1 MIEKITPRALDKSSD
16 PKLVSNTSMIDALNV
31 FISEDTIDEHGYQGS
46 IKNVKGNNLLDY
58 AYEDDI
64 PLNKT
69 AAFKAIGSVTDPVTG
84 LCYVFMWSEDLR
96 DHGIW
101 VYDKDGK
108 LPHKEHGWY
117 SGMPVEFETGVPVP
131 VMKSGIRKVFTSA
144 QFNFP
149 ENGFVKGDIVYKN
162 SSEFYR
168 KEIQT
173 RNVDDAVVDVDG
185 VVIVDDQI
193 TVEVEVFKYPDIVE
207 RLELPENAH
216 LKKDFDKDC
225 ILYFTDSENEPRK
238 INVYRALLNK
248 ETLLTTD
255 ANTRADL
262 ICACPKAPLERI
274 TFEFSSSE
282 VQKVNNFA
290 TTPGLQ
296 FAYQNIY
303 KDGAES
309 AISTYSKM
317 AFPPSVL
324 NRGAA
329 QISNLLGHN
338 LCTLKIP
345 EQNSEIEKIRILAR
359 YGNSSNFFE
368 IDEVNN
374 VYNVNSL
381 GYEIDSFNN
390 WNFADRTYLFYNDR
404 VGSGVSPH
412 EVDKTFDNL
421 PQKAQGQTVISNRL
435 VYGNYLEGYD
445 NVKTECTATV
455 IYNDR
460 PQDFIDLVLKAN
472 PSIEPSD
479 FGDNRSVGF
488 QIDTTEIPSNIS
500 ENTVIKISLNYSP
513 DKNFHI
519 YQAHDTKQASY
530 HQSRAVGKYSSNA
543 VGYRHWPLHVDN
555 NLFYQEG
562 EANIGSD
569 GSSGFNNTHAN
580 SPADLQEKGFYSED
594 IEGNFDSWVSNAD
607 NGSDF
612 LKQKGEPFFG
622 RNFGVG
628 ARGDESGTA
637 IPGYGINSSSPDLP
651 LWRVTNSHGNAA
663 DLVDKE
669 NGHRA
674 RYGTSAGNPLIIQGK
689 PLHFEVKFKV
699 TQDIVGYGKKLVSD
713 TVVEALAGADGTPV
727 FTGDVANVQG
737 GGGGLFTY
745 AEQIEIDT
753 ENDVINTA
761 RITKDEYDL
770 QLGYDLD
777 DLEISG
783 NQANPQFNFDPIV
796 PGSPL
801 SYLICGVGALDHNVN
816 HFDFTD
822 DPEFG
827 ITPKGQ
833 GIIPFSYF
841 IINRAEVD
849 FYLEAVQPNLVQEDL
864 YGSTL
869 LGGDKSLRIAISKI
883 DVEPEDIMTCIK
895 RLDPNSPW
903 WAVHPST
910 IQNED
915 FALSLSIPTENPT
928 SNFDYTIWNT
938 SPIGMDSYNADEFL
952 EYKNSVPYKFKLDNA
967 ILHEGAAQFTN
978 PYKWFIGG
986 FALNHEL
993 CGFNGDDDE
1002 GIRFVNLGFCGYMD
1016 TSSQSYPNLFH
1027 PIESTH
1033 SNTNE
1038 SGDYIPQMGLNRFQF
1053 SLMDGE
1059 GGPGAANA
1067 GDNTAYNNYGNSTY
1081 GSIAAKVDFGY
1092 DGSAVELRRSDL
1104 YNGAWLYQAMVGGS
1118 RFVRPGTGQN
1128 VSDMQSIGSTPLG
1141 TGNSTVATSLGL
1153 EQNDNYSSPLW
1164 PEAYVVSGPFF
1175 TGSIAMNPV
1184 VGESTDSANTLPFPP
1199 VKDFTTTLPLIWTDS
1214 EGVNLNEGINIPRNW
1229 LKTSYPWP
1237 QVIRNTD
1244 LSFLDNSGFITNAEI
1259 DHEPFAPPLYWSS
1272 GITGEGELESFDQID
1287 NIVANFNSPLPTKAF
1302 GSVDF
1307 SLYHS
1312 HVEGTSQSSW
1322 IAGNDAV
1329 NMSFKSSATHEFG
1342 IVYYDQRGRH
1352 GYVNHLASAYV
1363 EGYSTQSRG
1372 DANSQ
1377 GSAHIELQ
1385 LAHNPPQ
1392 WAYNYKIVYSK
1403 NTTVDHFIQY
1413 SAGGAFTA
1421 EGETPAGDPSRIYM
1435 SLNYLQ
1441 GHPISYSSA
1450 WGARSKEGS
1459 MAIYTPKDG
1468 DRLRVI
1474 SYMLSPSGGPVPER
1488 VYPLDYD
1495 FEISGVVS
1503 LDDSIS
1509 NPLATLSEE
1518 EVSVD
1523 ENRQGL
1529 FLLLKNNDSASGFRY
1544 QDVRDGVHNWGS
1556 NCIVEIYSPIKQLD
1570 ADDRLY
1576 YEIGDTYRTM
1586 MNPDGTISHAEST
1599 LLMTEGDVYF
1609 RSAAVNLR
1617 EYNAEEAGVGY
1628 QDIIINTIEDLDAD
1642 DDQDTF
1648 RASESNFK
1656 SYYIESPVGTDLFE
1670 SDSISIGRPNI
1681 IKHDAVAARKKSSVI
1696 HSDRDITDARKVS
1709 YSSFNRSRAIS
1720 KDLDP
1725 KPGEINYLTNHGEN
1739 CFFVQRDKCGYIPI
1753 DRSIISDVS
1762 GESSLIASSK
1772 FFNTPRYYEGR
1783 GGCDNNPE
1791 SVVSVDST
1799 AYFAHKSFGEVY
1811 KVSGVNGVNVISE
1824 NNMKAYFKK
1833 LFSDA
1838 IHRSVNNGT
1847 DVRVVGGFD
1856 PKKHEYLLTV
1866 LNPGTFKKSPWA
1878 ILPEIPHRITKVE
1891 QTEIEKV
1898 GSEYGCMD
1906 PSANNFTSIYLDPQ
1920 RTFEALKNDNSCRY
1934 TYGCMDPNA
1943 PEFNPEAGIDD
1954 GSCSH
1959 LTSIPYNVCEY
1970 NGLYLNPETN
1980 EIMDVSEIT
1989 GLGNQQNWSLHYLP
2003 TGYSDPYWYAAIRIQ
2018 TKYWMEGRFSYGN
2031 EYLGEGSWHE
2041 DMVKSLAPRIGT
2053 EKLYEGAT
2061 TSWYL
2066 IPDDEVGPNTTKL
2079 PDGSGGYNGWIA
2091 NGREYI
2097 GNNDMLYAAA
2107 YSSHLA
2113 GGNCVPGYTYIPPPT
2128 SPEDGRSLGTSLPK
2142 VKGGVS
2148 KNTVPLVFTGN
2159 LCDYPLLLDAEG
2171 QITASSIM
2179 SAFNTVKSLVEANN
2193 GEGTSPYNN
2202 DGVGGL
2208 IAATHLFPNFAGG
2221 GMEPSL
2227 ETFHNIIPNPP
2238 AGPNIPEPPNFSQGF
2253 PSFNFSELGGNW
2265 FGGLDSWSALAELHP
2280 DWYTLDDS
2288 GMPQGG
2294 PTPPT
2299 MNTVF
2304 LPCTNS
2310 VSKTFPYTGNLCD
2323 YPALAGDNGMIDAAS
2338 SSAAYQDIMEMVAE
2352 GELSA
2357 AEATFVF
2364 PDLNNDGQIQI
2375 QDLLDM
2381 IQEEGVACNGS
2392 QPYTGNPCDYPLLYN
2407 SQGVIDS
2414 DSVLAA
2420 YNSVRQSVSEGT
2432 FSDEYSTTLFPDFQ
2446 TTGGGQG
2453 NVGVEDMLELL
2464 TMVPVNCEKFDPNV
2478 NLLTK
2483 ETRKARAKTFSEQ
2496 AAELNS
2502 VRPNL
2507 IHEDSQH
2514 PAPLILDFNEPNNQR
2529 TAKKIALSSEMETR
2543 KQRIV
2548 LKNTKNTTRSN
2559 TTRPNTSRY

>member
-16 PKLVSNTSMIDALNV
+16 PKLVPNTSMIDALNV
-31 FISEDTIDEHGYQGS
+31 FISEDTIDEHGYLGT

-58 AYEDDI
+58 AHEDDK
-64 PLNKT
+64 PVNPT
-69 AAFKAIGSVTDPVTG
+69 AAFKAIGSVTDPITG
-84 LCYVFMWSEDLR
+84 LCYVFMWSQDLR

-108 LPHKEHGWY
+108 LPHKEHGWN
-117 SGMPVEFETGVPVP
+117 SGLPVVAQTGEPLP
-131 VMKSGIRKVFTSA
+131 ALKNAIRKVFTSS

-162 SSEFYR
+162 GSEFYR
-168 KEIQT
+168 KEIVT
-173 RNVDDAVVDVDG
+173 RNVDADG
-185 VVIVDDQI
+185 NVSGGIPDYEEP
-193 TVEVEVFKYPDIVE
+193 TVEIEEFKYGDIVK
-207 RLELPENAH
+207 LLSNPDKAH

-255 ANTRADL
+255 SNTRADL

-282 VQKVNNFA
+282 TQKVNNFS
-290 TTPGLQ
+290 TSPGFQ

-329 QISNLLGHN
+329 QTSNLLGHN

-374 VYNVNSL
+374 VYNVNAL
-381 GYEIDSFNN
+381 GYEQNSFNN

-404 VGSGVSPH
+404 VGSGVSSR

-445 NVKTECTATV
+445 NVRTECRATV

-460 PQDFIDLVLKAN
+460 PQDFIDLVLKAS
-472 PSIEPSD
+472 PSIHPSE

-488 QIDTTEIPSNIS
+488 EIDTTEIPINIS
-500 ENTVIKISLNYSP
+500 ANTVIKISLSYSP
-513 DKNFHI
+513 DRNFHI
-519 YQAHDTKQASY
+519 YQAHDVKRKSY
-530 HQSRAVGKYSSNA
+530 HQSRAMGKNSSNA

-555 NLFYQEG
+555 NFFYQTG
-562 EANIGSD
+562 EANIGADGSD
-569 GSSGFNNTHAN
+569 GFNHTHAN
-580 SPADLQEKGFYSED
+580 SPADLQERGFYSNEF
-594 IEGNFDSWVSNAD
+594 ELTYDSWASNED

-612 LKQKGEPFFG
+612 LKPKAEPFFG
-622 RNFGVG
+622 HNFGVG
-628 ARGDESGTA
+628 SRGDESSTNV
-637 IPGYGINSSSPDLP
+637 PGYGINNGFPDLP

-663 DLVDKE
+663 DLIDKE
-669 NGHRA
+669 NGHLA

-699 TQDIVGYGKKLVSD
+699 TQDVIGYGKKLVSD

-727 FTGDVANVQG
+727 FTGDVDLVQG

-745 AEQIEIDT
+745 AEHIEIDT
-753 ENDVINTA
+753 DNDVINTA

-770 QLGYDLD
+770 QLGYDPE
-777 DLEISG
+777 DLGIAG
-783 NQANPQFNFDPIV
+783 NQANFQFNFDPIE
-796 PGSPL
+796 PGSPI
-801 SYLICGVGALDHNVN
+801 SYLICGVGALDNDPDNVAQLSDAN
-816 HFDFTD
+816 EPDF
-822 DPEFG
+822 G
-827 ITPKGQ
+827 LGPKGQ

-849 FYLEAVQPNLVQEDL
+849 FYLEAVQPSVVQES
-864 YGSTL
+864 YGLINGNT
-869 LGGDKSLRIAISKI
+869 KSLRIAISKI
-883 DVEPEDIMTCIK
+883 DVDPEDIMTCIK

-910 IQNED
+910 IQNQD
-915 FALSLSIPTENPT
+915 FALSLSNPAENPV

-938 SPIGMDSYNADEFL
+938 SPIGMDSYNADELL

-967 ILHEGAAQFTN
+967 LLHEGAAQFTV
-978 PYKWFIGG
+978 PYRWFTGS
-986 FALNHEL
+986 FSLNHEL
-993 CGFNGDDDE
+993 CGFSGTADE
-1002 GIRFVNLGFCGYMD
+1002 GERFVNLGFCGYMD
-1016 TSSQSYPNLFH
+1016 TLSQNYPNIFH

-1033 SNTNE
+1033 SNTNALT
-1038 SGDYIPQMGLNRFQF
+1038 GDYIPQMGLNRFQF

-1067 GDNTAYNNYGNSTY
+1067 GDNTAYNNYGNSTH

-1092 DGSAVELRRSDL
+1092 DGSAVELIRKDL
-1104 YNGAWLYQAMVGGS
+1104 YNQSWLYQAMVGGS
-1118 RFVRPGTGQN
+1118 RFVRPGTN
-1128 VSDMQSIGSTPLG
+1128 PEMSDMQRIGNTPRG
-1141 TGNSTVATSLGL
+1141 TGNSTIATSLGL
-1153 EQNDNYSSPLW
+1153 DIDASYSSPMW
-1164 PEAYVVSGPFF
+1164 PAAYVVSGPFF

-1184 VGESTDSANTLPFPP
+1184 VGEFTDAANTLPFPP

-1214 EGVNLNEGINIPRNW
+1214 EQKNLNEGVNVPRNW
-1229 LKTSYPWP
+1229 LKSSYPWP
-1237 QVIRNTD
+1237 QVIRNTN
-1244 LSFLDNSGFITNAEI
+1244 LSFLDNQGFITNAEI
-1259 DHEPFAPPLYWSS
+1259 DHQPFAPPEYWSS
-1272 GITGEGELESFDQID
+1272 GVTGEGPLEPFSQID

-1307 SLYHS
+1307 SLFHS

-1322 IAGNDAV
+1322 IAGSDAV

-1352 GYVNHLASAYV
+1352 GYVNHLDSVYV
-1363 EGYSTQSRG
+1363 EGYSPQSRG
-1372 DANSQ
+1372 NGNSQ

-1385 LAHNPPQ
+1385 LIHQPPQ

-1403 NTTVDHFIQY
+1403 NTTVDDFIQY

-1421 EGETPAGDPSRIYM
+1421 EGETIAGDPSRIYM

-1474 SYMLSPSGGPVPER
+1474 SYMLSPSGSPVPER
-1488 VYPLDYD
+1488 VYPLDFD

-1503 LDDSIS
+1503 LDDSES

-1576 YEIGDTYRTM
+1576 YEIGDTYRTI
-1586 MNPDGTISHAEST
+1586 MNPDGTVSHGEST

-1617 EYNAEEAGVGY
+1617 EYNSNDVGYGAGY
-1628 QDIIINTIEDLDAD
+1628 QDIIINTIEDIDAD

-1656 SYYIESPVGTDLFE
+1656 SYYIESPVGTDLFK

-1681 IKHDAVAARKKSSVI
+1681 IKHEAMAARKKSSVI

-1725 KPGEINYLTNHGEN
+1725 KPGELNYLTNHGEN

-1762 GESSLIASSK
+1762 GESSLIASSN

-1783 GGCDNNPE
+1783 AGCDNNPE
-1791 SVVSVDST
+1791 SVVSIDST

-1811 KVSGVNGVNVISE
+1811 KVSGENGVNVISE
-1824 NNMKAYFKK
+1824 NNMKAYFKN

-1838 IHRSVNNGT
+1838 INRSVNNGT

-1878 ILPEIPHRITKVE
+1878 ILPEVPYRITKADQAAIAE
-1891 QTEIEKV
+1891 V

-1906 PSANNFTSIYLDPQ
+1906 PIANNFTTIITPTTY
-1920 RTFEALKNDNSCRY
+1920 FEALKNDNSCRY
-1934 TYGCMDPNA
+1934 IYGCMDPSA
-1943 PEFNPEAGIDD
+1943 PEFNPDAGIDD
-1954 GSCSH
+1954 GSCS
-1959 LTSIPYNVCEY
+1959 TPTQFPWDVCNY
-1970 NGLYLNPETN
+1970 NGLYLNPETG
-1980 EIMDVSEIT
+1980 ELMDVSEIT
-1989 GLGNQQNWSLHYLP
+1989 GLGNQQAWSLYHIP
-2003 TGYSDPYWYAAIRIQ
+2003 SGYSSYDWYEARRVQINN
-2018 TKYWMEGRFSYGN
+2018 WMEGNFSYGN
-2031 EYLGEGSWHE
+2031 EYLGDGSWHE
-2041 DMVKSLAPRIGT
+2041 DMVKSLLPRIGT
-2053 EKLYEGAT
+2053 IKLYEGAVT
-2061 TSWYL
+2061 TYYL
-2066 IPDDEVGPNTTKL
+2066 IPDDEAGPNTTKL
-2079 PDGSGGYNGWIA
+2079 PDGSGGYNGWIT
-2091 NGREYI
+2091 NGRRYFQRNAWLYDTSGSYLPPGTVCYPNYI
-2097 GNNDMLYAAA
+2097 YE
-2107 YSSHLA
+2107 
-2113 GGNCVPGYTYIPPPT
+2113 PPPT
-2128 SPEDGRSLGTSLPK
+2128 SDEEGGHRGVNLPK

-2159 LCDYPLLLDAEG
+2159 LCDYPLLLDAAG
-2171 QITASSIM
+2171 QINASSIM
-2179 SAFNTVKSLVEANN
+2179 AAFNTVKSLVEANN
-2193 GEGTSPYNN
+2193 GAGTSPYNN

-2221 GMEPSL
+2221 AIEPSL
-2227 ETFHNIIPNPP
+2227 EAFNNIIP
-2238 AGPNIPEPPNFSQGF
+2238 ILSDSPNFSQGF
-2253 PSFNFSELGGNW
+2253 PSLNFSELGGNW
-2265 FGGLDSWSALAELHP
+2265 FNGTDSWSALATLNP
-2280 DWYTLDDS
+2280 DWYTLDKS

-2299 MNTVF
+2299 SNSVF
-2304 LPCTNS
+2304 LSCLPAPEPS
-2310 VSKTFPYTGNLCD
+2310 LPYTGNLCD
-2323 YPALAGDNGMIDAAS
+2323 YPALAGENGVIDAAS
-2338 SSAAYQDIMEMVAE
+2338 ATEAYQDIMEMTEA
-2352 GELSA
+2352 GEISA

-2364 PDLNNDGQIQI
+2364 PDFNNDGKIQI

-2381 IQEEGVACNGS
+2381 LLEDGVPCDGS
-2392 QPYTGNPCDYPLLYN
+2392 QPYTGNPCDYPMLYN
-2407 SQGVIDS
+2407 SEGVIDS
-2414 DSVLAA
+2414 TSVLAA
-2420 YNSVRQSVSEGT
+2420 YNSVSQSVSQGAI
-2432 FSDEYSTTLFPDFQ
+2432 SNEYSTTLFPDFQ
-2446 TTGGGQG
+2446 TDGSDQG
-2453 NVGVEDMLELL
+2453 SIGVSDVLELL
-2464 TMVPVNCEKFDPNV
+2464 AMVPINCEKLDDDV
-2478 NLLTK
+2478 NIPTK
-2483 ETRKARAKTFSEQ
+2483 KERNAKIKVFSETKKSKDL
-2496 AAELNS
+2496 AGRNTIEDHGHGIN
-2502 VRPNL
+2502 PTL
-2507 IHEDSQH
+2507 IS
-2514 PAPLILDFNEPNNQR
+2514 LDAPNNKS
-2529 TAKKIALSSEMETR
+2529 TAKKAALSTR
-2543 KQRIV
+2543 
-2548 LKNTKNTTRSN
+2548 LKLPNQKSFIANTKTPMT
-2559 TTRPNTSRY
+2559 PKKPRY

>member
-16 PKLVSNTSMIDALNV
+16 PKLVPNTSMIDALNV
-31 FISEDTIDEHGYQGS
+31 FISEDTIDEHGYLGT

-58 AYEDDI
+58 AYEDDK
-64 PLNKT
+64 PVNPT
-69 AAFKAIGSVTDPVTG
+69 AAFKAIGSVTDPITG
-84 LCYVFMWSEDLR
+84 LCYVFMWSADFR

-108 LPHKEHGWY
+108 LPHIEHGWN
-117 SGMPVEFETGVPVP
+117 SGLPVVTQTGEPLP
-131 VMKSGIRKVFTSA
+131 ALKNAIRKVFTSS

-162 SSEFYR
+162 GSEFYR

-173 RNVDDAVVDVDG
+173 RNVDAAGDVLIDNP
-185 VVIVDDQI
+185 DYEQD
-193 TVEVEVFKYPDIVE
+193 TVEVEVLKYENIV
-207 RLELPENAH
+207 RHLNSPENAH

-274 TFEFSSSE
+274 TFEFSPSS
-282 VQKVNNFA
+282 VQKVNNFS
-290 TTPGLQ
+290 TSPGFQ

-329 QISNLLGHN
+329 QVSNLLGHN

-374 VYNVNSL
+374 VYNVSSL
-381 GYEIDSFNN
+381 GYEQDSFNN

-404 VGSGVSPH
+404 VGSGVSSH

-445 NVKTECTATV
+445 NVKTECKATV
-455 IYNDR
+455 IYNER
-460 PQDFIDLVLKAN
+460 PQDFIDLVLKAH
-472 PSIEPSD
+472 PSIEPSE
-479 FGDNRSVGF
+479 FGDNRSAGF
-488 QIDTTEIPSNIS
+488 QIDTTEIPADIS
-500 ENTVIKISLNYSP
+500 ANTVIKLSLDYSP

-519 YQAHDTKQASY
+519 YQAHDVKEASY
-530 HQSRAVGKYSSNA
+530 HQSRALGKYSSNA

-555 NLFYQEG
+555 NLFYQQG
-562 EANIGSD
+562 EANIGAD
-569 GSSGFNNTHAN
+569 GTDGFNHTHVN
-580 SPADLQEKGFYSED
+580 SPADLQEKGFYSD
-594 IEGNFDSWVSNAD
+594 SIEGNYDSWASSQD
-607 NGSDF
+607 NGSEF
-612 LKQKGEPFFG
+612 LKHKAEPFFG

-628 ARGDESGTA
+628 SRGDESQTSV
-637 IPGYGINSSSPDLP
+637 PGYPGNPSPDLP
-651 LWRVTNSHGNAA
+651 LWRVTNSHGSAA

-689 PLHFEVKFKV
+689 PLHFEVRFTV
-699 TQDIVGYGKKLVSD
+699 TQDVVGYGKKLVSD
-713 TVVEALAGADGTPV
+713 TVVEALAGADGMPV
-727 FTGDVANVQG
+727 FTGDVDYVQG

-745 AEQIEIDT
+745 AEHIEIDT

-770 QLGYDLD
+770 QLGYNLE
-777 DLEISG
+777 DLEIAG
-783 NQANPQFNFDPIV
+783 NQANIQFNFDPIT

-801 SYLICGVGALDHNVN
+801 SYLICGVGALDHTTNQLDDANVG
-816 HFDFTD
+816 DF
-822 DPEFG
+822 G
-827 ITPKGQ
+827 LGPKGQ

-849 FYLEAVQPNLVQEDL
+849 FYLEAVQGNIVQEDI
-864 YGSTL
+864 YSSAEHGTN
-869 LGGDKSLRIAISKI
+869 KHLRIAISKI

-915 FALSLSIPTENPT
+915 FALSLSSPIENPV

-938 SPIGMDSYNADEFL
+938 SPIGMDSYNADELL

-967 ILHEGAAQFTN
+967 VLHEGAAQFTV
-978 PYKWFIGG
+978 PYNWFIGR
-986 FALNHEL
+986 FSLNHEL
-993 CGFNGDDDE
+993 CGFAELTDFNDTNDMS
-1002 GIRFVNLGFCGYMD
+1002 RWVNLGFCGYMD
-1016 TSSQSYPNLFH
+1016 TTSQNYPNLFH

-1033 SNTNE
+1033 TNTNAA
-1038 SGDYIPQMGLNRFQF
+1038 GDYIPQLGLNRFQF

-1067 GDNTAYNNYGNSTY
+1067 GDNTAYNNYGNSTH

-1092 DGSAVELRRSDL
+1092 DGSHVELIRKNLGNQS
-1104 YNGAWLYQAMVGGS
+1104 WLYQAMVGGS
-1118 RFVRPGTGQN
+1118 RFTSDSNSDQ
-1128 VSDMQSIGSTPLG
+1128 VSDMQPIGSTPLG
-1141 TGNSTVATSLGL
+1141 TGNLTIATSLGL
-1153 EQNDNYSSPLW
+1153 EIDDTYSSPMW

-1184 VGESTDSANTLPFPP
+1184 VGEHTDIANTLPFPP

-1214 EGVNLNEGINIPRNW
+1214 EDKNLSEHVNVPKNW
-1229 LKTSYPWP
+1229 LKSSYPWP
-1237 QVIRNTD
+1237 QVIRNAN

-1259 DHEPFAPPLYWSS
+1259 DYAPFAEPLYWSS
-1272 GITGEGELESFDQID
+1272 GVTGQGQLELFTQID
-1287 NIVANFNSPLPTKAF
+1287 NIVANFNSPPPIKDF

-1312 HVEGTSQSSW
+1312 HIEGNSQSSW

-1352 GYVNHLASAYV
+1352 GYVNHLTSAYV

-1372 DANSQ
+1372 NGNAQ
-1377 GSAHIELQ
+1377 GSAHIQLQ
-1385 LAHNPPQ
+1385 LIHQPPQ

-1413 SAGGAFTA
+1413 SAGGAFAA
-1421 EGETPAGDPSRIYM
+1421 EGETVAGDPSRIYV

-1459 MAIYTPKDG
+1459 MVIYTPKDG

-1474 SYMLSPSGGPVPER
+1474 SYMLAPSGGPVPER

-1503 LDDSIS
+1503 LDDTMS
-1509 NPLATLSEE
+1509 NPLAILAEE

-1556 NCIVEIYSPIKQLD
+1556 NCIVEIYSPVKQLD

-1576 YEIGDTYRTM
+1576 YEIGDTYRTFSD
-1586 MNPDGTISHAEST
+1586 NGIISHAET
-1599 LLMTEGDVYF
+1599 NLLMTEGDVYF

-1617 EYNAEEAGVGY
+1617 EYNANDVGYGSGY
-1628 QDIIINTIEDLDAD
+1628 QDIIINTIEDLDAG

-1681 IKHDAVAARKKSSVI
+1681 IKHEAMAARKKSSVI
-1696 HSDRDITDARKVS
+1696 HSDRDITNARKVS

-1725 KPGEINYLTNHGEN
+1725 KPGELNYLTNHGEN

-1811 KVSGVNGVNVISE
+1811 KVSGENGVNVISE
-1824 NNMKAYFKK
+1824 NNMKAYFKN

-1838 IHRSVNNGT
+1838 INRSINNGT

-1866 LNPGTFKKSPWA
+1866 LNPGTFISPSWGNNY
-1878 ILPEIPHRITKVE
+1878 PEIPYRITKYDSI
-1891 QTEIEKV
+1891 QIDQI

-1906 PSANNFTSIYLDPQ
+1906 PSANNYTEEYLNPQ
-1920 RTFEALKNDNSCRY
+1920 QDFNALKNDNSCRY
-1934 TYGCMDPNA
+1934 TYGCMDPEA
-1943 PEFNPEAGIDD
+1943 PEFNPDAGIDD

-1959 LTSIPYNVCEY
+1959 LTQIPYNVCDY
-1970 NGLYLNPETN
+1970 NGLYLNPDTGEL
-1980 EIMDVSEIT
+1980 MDVSEIT
-1989 GLGNQQNWSLHYLP
+1989 GLGNQQTWALYHIPS
-2003 TGYSDPYWYAAIRIQ
+2003 GYSSALWYDTRRIQ
-2018 TKYWMEGRFSYGN
+2018 INYWMQGAYSYQN
-2031 EYLGEGSWHE
+2031 EYLGAGSWHE
-2041 DMVKSLAPRIGT
+2041 DMVKSLLPRIGT
-2053 EKLYEGAT
+2053 IKLYEGAAT
-2061 TSWYL
+2061 TYYL
-2066 IPDDEVGPNTTKL
+2066 IPDDEAGPNTTKL

-2091 NGREYI
+2091 NDRLYTGRNALLYHSAI
-2097 GNNDMLYAAA
+2097 TNPAGNTCL
-2107 YSSHLA
+2107 
-2113 GGNCVPGYTYIPPPT
+2113 PGYTYEPPPT
-2128 SPEDGRSLGTSLPK
+2128 SDEEGRPRGIILPK

-2148 KNTVPLVFTGN
+2148 KNTVPLAFTGN

-2171 QITASSIM
+2171 QINASSIM
-2179 SAFNTVKSLVEANN
+2179 AAFNTVKSLVEANN
-2193 GEGTSPYNN
+2193 GAGTSPYNN

-2221 GMEPSL
+2221 ATEPSL
-2227 ETFHNIIPNPP
+2227 EAFHNIIPNPP
-2238 AGPNIPEPPNFSQGF
+2238 SGPNLPDPPNFSQGF
-2253 PSFNFSELGGNW
+2253 PSLNFSELGGDW
-2265 FGGLDSWSALAELHP
+2265 FNGTDSWSAFAKLNP

-2299 MNTVF
+2299 SNSVF
-2304 LPCTNS
+2304 LSCLPAPEPS
-2310 VSKTFPYTGNLCD
+2310 LPYTGNLCD
-2323 YPALAGDNGMIDAAS
+2323 YPALAGENGVIDAAS
-2338 SSAAYQDIMEMVAE
+2338 GAEAYQDIMEMVQA
-2352 GELSA
+2352 GEISA

-2364 PDLNNDGQIQI
+2364 PDFNNDGLIQV
-2375 QDLLDM
+2375 QDLLDLLL
-2381 IQEEGVACNGS
+2381 EDGVPCDGS
-2392 QPYTGNPCDYPLLYN
+2392 QPYTGNPCDYPMLYN
-2407 SQGVIDS
+2407 SEGIIDS
-2414 DSVLAA
+2414 VSVLAA
-2420 YNSVRQSVSEGT
+2420 YNVVSQSVSQGT
-2432 FSDEYSTTLFPDFQ
+2432 ISDEYSTTLFPDFQ
-2446 TTGGGQG
+2446 TTGNMQG
-2453 NVGVEDMLELL
+2453 SVGVADVLELL
-2464 TMVPVNCEKFDPNV
+2464 AMVPVNCEKFDGDV
-2478 NLLTK
+2478 NILTK
-2483 ETRKARAKTFSEQ
+2483 KDKNAKIKAFSENTKSKDLTRFNTK
-2496 AAELNS
+2496 ENNDHGIN
-2502 VRPNL
+2502 PTL
-2507 IHEDSQH
+2507 IS
-2514 PAPLILDFNEPNNQR
+2514 LDAPNNKSA
-2529 TAKKIALSSEMETR
+2529 AKKTTALPGFKLPSQ
-2543 KQRIV
+2543 KNFI
-2548 LKNTKNTTRSN
+2548 KNTENPKT
-2559 TTRPNTSRY
+2559 PKKPRY